1 MSDSLVT
8 YSYDVGELSE
18 FHLIDYT
25 LTVRATV
32 DIQPVCHIEKGSLRC
47 PALGQGDE
55 QSQCES

>member
-18 FHLIDYT
+18 FHLINYT

-32 DIQPVCHIEKGSLRC
+32 DIQPVCHIEKGPL
-47 PALGQGDE
+47 
-55 QSQCES
+55 